1 MNLDRTV
8 VTIGA
13 PERIYPE
20 KNMEVKE
27 LDEETFDGLAK
38 EDDDPT
44 LTVDELVARFALI
57 QNISKEE
64 AREQVGA
71 ETPEE
76 VLKKIQEKTIEKINS
91 TRVPMNRAQR
101 RALKKKVGAKKYVEM
116 VAESGDITTAV
127 SETAAKLNYIDL
139 IQKLRKLN
147 EEKGEQE
154 YGEDDD
160 EKN

>member
-1 MNLDRTV
+1 MLEDKTL
-8 VTIGA
+8 
-13 PERIYPE
+13 
-20 KNMEVKE
+20 EVKS
-27 LDEETFDGLAK
+27 LDEETFNGIAK

-71 ETPEE
+71 NTTEE

-91 TRVPMNRAQR
+91 TRVPMNRAQK
-101 RALKKKVGAKKYVEM
+101 RALKKKVGAKKYAEM
-116 VAESGDITTAV
+116 VAEGGDVVGAV
-127 SETAAKLNYIDL
+127 SETAKKLNYIDL

-147 EEKGEQE
+147 EKKENEENGETTT
-154 YGEDDD
+154 EDD
-160 EKN
+160 